1 MGQSGGV
8 MRTGI
13 LAAVLAY
20 EILSILGITWWL
32 RSRRVDAKRSFILG
46 GRDVGWQVLSVT
58 LALTVLGSAHI
69 LGMFEQS
76 WHLGAVS
83 LWFSFAHVALLVF
96 ICVGSGRWVR
106 RLGVSS
112 MPELTSLLYGPTVRL
127 MTCCVM
133 IPLLFGILT
142 LEMQGMGIVFSLLCG
157 FSIQSGILIGC
168 LLGCAYV
175 ILGGLEEVVFLN
187 VINALVKYVGIV
199 VAMVYLT
206 YQLPQGWSGVEKFYL
221 DANQASMLSIWGTP
235 DTLVSFGISVVFAVV
250 LCQSVNQ
257 MAMHP
262 VMAAKDELSVMKAM
276 WPACLI
282 NGLFAVFTVSMGLA
296 AKSIPEF
303 YALGPKMAAPSMLM
317 AYLPAWL
324 VALILAVF
332 LGSILSAFSMIC
344 LGAATI
350 FTKDIY
356 INLFNSDA
364 AGGAM
369 ETRVVRLTIV
379 FLIVL
384 GATISRAI
392 PPIAAA
398 VQWLFA
404 WCAPIFVCLVVGLF
418 WKRSTGATILS
429 FIGAWT
435 VNTLWSFTDLP
446 SMLGLQVIA
455 HSNIYPTVIVA
466 LILQVGLTL
475 VLKGSPGYFTIKT
488 TTPCAVP
495 GE

>member
-1 MGQSGGV
+1 
-8 MRTGI
+8 MRIGI

-20 EILSILGITWWL
+20 EIISILGITWWL
-32 RSRRVDAKRSFILG
+32 KTRRHGADKEHSFALG
-46 GRDVGWQVLSVT
+46 GRDIGWVFLSVT
-58 LALTVLGSAHI
+58 LALSVLGSAHI

-83 LWFSFAHVALLVF
+83 LWFSFAHVALIVF

-142 LEMQGMGIVFSLLCG
+142 LEMQGLGIVFSLLCG
-157 FSIQSGILIGC
+157 FSIQTGILIGC
-168 LLGCAYV
+168 VIGCAYV
-175 ILGGLEEVVFLN
+175 ILGGLEEIVFLN
-187 VINALVKYVGIV
+187 LLNACVKYVGIV
-199 VAMVYLT
+199 VAMIFLT
-206 YQLPQGWSGVEKFYL
+206 YRLPQGWSGVEKFYL
-221 DANQASMLSIWGTP
+221 DADQAHMLSIWGTH
-235 DTLVSFGISVVFAVV
+235 DSLISFGIGVVFAVV
-250 LCQSVNQ
+250 VCQSVNQ

-262 VMAAKDELSVMKAM
+262 VMAARDEQSVMKAM
-276 WPACLI
+276 WPAALI

-303 YALGPKMAAPSMLM
+303 QALGPKLAAPGMLL
-317 AYLPAWL
+317 AYLPPWL

-332 LGSILSAFSMIC
+332 LGSILSVFSMIC

-356 INLFNSDA
+356 INLYNPA
-364 AGGAM
+364 AANPKS
-369 ETRVVRLTIV
+369 ETLAVRITIV
-379 FLIVL
+379 VLILL
-384 GATISRAI
+384 GASIARSI

-404 WCAPIFVCLVVGLF
+404 WCAPIFVCLIVGLF
-418 WKRSTGATILS
+418 WKRSTAATILAMV
-429 FIGAWT
+429 GAWA
-435 VNTLWSFTDLP
+435 VNTAWSFTDLP
-446 SMLGLQVIA
+446 SWLGLEVIA
-455 HSNIYPTVIVA
+455 HSNVYPAVVVS
-466 LILQVGLTL
+466 LVLQLVLTA
-475 VLKGSPGYFTIKT
+475 VLKGEPGYFSV
-488 TTPCAVP
+488 VP
-495 GE
+495 VAAAAE